1 MFGLTIIKKEKLRRL
16 ALDYQT
22 RCLEVKRLK
31 EEINEIRNAMQK
43 SVRKRDAYGRF
54 ITMNE

>member
-1 MFGLTIIKKEKLRRL
+1 MFGLTFIKKEKLRRL

-31 EEINEIRNAMQK
+31 EEINEIKGTIDSADTKNLCP
-43 SVRKRDAYGRF
+43 RKK
-54 ITMNE
+54 